1 MSAMHE
7 MNNAAAMI
15 SDQLTAIDAKVTAL
29 ENRFAPIAEQAA
41 RFIDERFESGLMPI
55 IRCLDTIKELRSE
68 PNAES
73 DRRLDIV
80 ANELESVLE
89 SLGIERFQLEIPD
102 PTKQRT
108 LDVRDTDD
116 EERDGAIARSLRDG
130 YMQGNRVIRHQ
141 YVVLYKYRGASA

>member
-15 SDQLTAIDAKVTAL
+15 SVQLTAIDAKVTAL

-41 RFIDERFESGLMPI
+41 RSIDKRFESGLMPI
-55 IRCLDTIKELRSE
+55 IRCIDTIKELRGE

-73 DRRLDIV
+73 DHCLDIV

-89 SLGIERFQLEIPD
+89 SLGIERFQLEMPD

-116 EERDGAIARSLRDG
+116 KQRDGAIAQSLRDG
-130 YMQGNRVIRHQ
+130 YMQGNRVIRQQ
-141 YVVLYKYRGASA
+141 YVILYKYRGATA